1 MFKKGLFKG
10 GPGDPG
16 KAPSDKEKFW
26 DSVAELCVDHVHRNV
41 GSLRAGSWPHM
52 DWAETRLNPAGSPS
66 TSGAGRSQGAC
77 PAGQVGEPR

>member
-66 TSGAGRSQGAC
+66 TSGAGRSQGA
-77 PAGQVGEPR
+77 